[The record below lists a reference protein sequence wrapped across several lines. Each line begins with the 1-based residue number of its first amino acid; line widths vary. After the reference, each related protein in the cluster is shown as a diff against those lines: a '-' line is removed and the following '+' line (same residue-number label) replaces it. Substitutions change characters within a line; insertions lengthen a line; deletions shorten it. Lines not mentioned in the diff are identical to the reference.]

1 MNNIKKKTNKKK
13 QTNKFANV
21 QMIQLMKEQTNERIN
36 KETNKQTK
44 NKEGSQQK
52 PPLKNRFLYKIQLRK
67 SLF

>member
-1 MNNIKKKTNKKK
+1 
-13 QTNKFANV
+13 
-21 QMIQLMKEQTNERIN
+21 MIQLMKEQTNERIN